1 MCSSGVLPIEADA
14 AVCWERTYTTD
25 KSIPLANLIMPQVLP
40 LQRVSPSCRGSDI
53 HCWLQ
58 RPGLSMQ
65 QRQCSTEIRAGPQG
79 EHPTVA
85 RLMATA
91 LPFSKGLAAGSPP
104 AVVTLLL
111 TPICA
116 RATSRSQAAQAA
128 TQHRFQPPFPG
139 HGTASVEQHGALL
152 QRNSDMTATD
162 RDV

>member
-104 AVVTLLL
+104 AEESPCSSPPSVQGPHHAPRQHRLPHNTDSSH
-111 TPICA
+111 PS
-116 RATSRSQAAQAA
+116 RATG
-128 TQHRFQPPFPG
+128 QPAWSSTVPSFR
-139 HGTASVEQHGALL
+139 GTV
-152 QRNSDMTATD
+152 T
-162 RDV
+162 